1 MKGKYEN
8 TNPLE
13 KLHAG
18 EPYFFLRAQDM
29 HSTYA
34 VRQYAE
40 AVGVLDPKGKA
51 ECLAFADRMEKW
63 QDENADKAADC
74 PVCLGALIE
83 EHDKAAHDAAW
94 EKNFV
99 KPIGRE
105 MKKRGIAYMV
115 MILRE
120 DGKLA
125 YVLDKEIPENT

>member
-1 MKGKYEN
+1 MKHCPN
-8 TNPLE
+8 CQVDAAWN
-13 KLHAG
+13 
-18 EPYFFLRAQDM
+18 
-29 HSTYA
+29 S
-34 VRQYAE
+34 
-40 AVGVLDPKGKA
+40 
-51 ECLAFADRMEKW
+51 
-63 QDENADKAADC
+63 ADC

-125 YVLDKEIPENT
+125 YVLDKEIPENTTTQGGRSPSLP